1 MEKKMRKKMEL
12 CLKSP
17 AKINL
22 FLDVLRK
29 KTDGYH
35 EIRTI
40 FAELELC
47 DIINFTLT
55 EKDSI
60 KILSNI
66 DSLNNKENLIYK
78 VAFFIKQKYNVKR
91 GVTINLEKK
100 IPISA
105 GLGGGSSNAATTIK
119 ALSKLW
125 QLNLTANQQH
135 QIAAR
140 FGSDINFF
148 LQGGTCLG
156 ENRGEQITPL
166 TSHEI
171 NNILLINP
179 GFAISSKTAYQLVEI
194 DRENSDWKIL
204 KRAFEPELCFNKLEK
219 CIRTKFK
226 AIDED
231 LNYLTKNGANKAIL
245 SGSGAT
251 MIAFCPDNSTAKK
264 LAQHYSK
271 IGYWNYITK
280 TKGVQNEH
288 Y

>member
-1 MEKKMRKKMEL
+1 MVRKMRKKTEL

-22 FLDVLRK
+22 FLDVLREK
-29 KTDGYH
+29 SNGFH
-35 EIRTI
+35 EIRTV
-40 FAELELC
+40 FTELELC
-47 DIINFTLT
+47 DLINFTLT

-60 KILSNI
+60 KILSNL
-66 DSLNNKENLIYK
+66 DSLNNKENLVYK
-78 VAFFIKQKYNVKR
+78 IAFFIKQKYNVQR
-91 GVTINLEKK
+91 GVEITLEKN

-119 ALSKLW
+119 ALSELW
-125 QLNLTANQQH
+125 QLQLTPKQQH
-135 QIAAR
+135 EIAAK

-156 ENRGEQITPL
+156 EDRGEQITPL
-166 TSHEI
+166 SNLEI
-171 NNILLINP
+171 ENILLINP
-179 GFAISSKTAYQLVEI
+179 GFAISSKTAYELVELNG
-194 DRENSDWKIL
+194 ENRDWDFFKST
-204 KRAFEPELCFNKLEK
+204 FNPETCFNKLEVG
-219 CIRTKFK
+219 IRQKF
-226 AIDED
+226 AVIDRE
-231 LNYLTKNGANKAIL
+231 LNFLEENGANKAIL

-251 MIAFCPDNSTAKK
+251 MIAFFPDRKTAEK

-271 IGYWNYITK
+271 QNYWNYITK

>member
-1 MEKKMRKKMEL
+1 MKKQTGH

-22 FLDVLRK
+22 FLDVLG
-29 KTDGYH
+29 KTANGYH
-35 EIRTI
+35 EIRTV
-40 FAELELC
+40 FADLELC

-55 EKDSI
+55 EKDDI

-78 VAFFIKQKYNVKR
+78 VAFFIKHKYNVKR
-91 GVTINLEKK
+91 GVAINLEKK

-105 GLGGGSSNAATTIK
+105 GLGGGSSNAATSIK
-119 ALSKLW
+119 ALSELW
-125 QLNLTANQQH
+125 QLNLTAKEQH
-135 QIAAR
+135 EIAAQ

-166 TSHEI
+166 PNLEI
-171 NNILLINP
+171 DNILLINP
-179 GFAISSKTAYQLVEI
+179 RFDISSKTAYQLVKN
-194 DRENSDWKIL
+194 DQENKDWEVFKEGF
-204 KRAFEPELCFNKLEK
+204 RPEFCYNKLEK
-219 CIRTKFK
+219 GIRNRFK
-226 AIDED
+226 VIDED
-231 LNYLTKNGANKAIL
+231 LNYLAHNGASKAIL

-251 MIAFCPDNSTAKK
+251 MIAFCPNDTTAKE

-271 IGYWNYITK
+271 QGYWNFITK
-280 TKGVQNEH
+280 TKRSTK
-288 Y
+288 